1 VSESPWLFRDFGEGD
16 LPALA
21 ELWVAAW
28 RETGFAIDFEARRF
42 WLDNHLRVL
51 HAAGV
56 GILVGLDRQG
66 QAAGFVTLDPKTGH
80 LDQLCVAPRQRG
92 SGLAPALLDEA
103 KRRSPGIVELEV
115 NEANARALRF
125 YVREGFEVIGRGV
138 GPQSGLPTLRM
149 HWLKRG

>member
-1 VSESPWLFRDFGEGD
+1 VSESPWLFRAFGVGD

-21 ELWVAAW
+21 DLWVAAW

-51 HAAGV
+51 HADGV
-56 GILVGLDRQG
+56 VILVGLDRQG

-103 KRRSPGIVELEV
+103 KRRSPGFVELEV

-138 GPQSGLPTLRM
+138 GAQSELPTLRM
-149 HWLKRG
+149 QWLKRG